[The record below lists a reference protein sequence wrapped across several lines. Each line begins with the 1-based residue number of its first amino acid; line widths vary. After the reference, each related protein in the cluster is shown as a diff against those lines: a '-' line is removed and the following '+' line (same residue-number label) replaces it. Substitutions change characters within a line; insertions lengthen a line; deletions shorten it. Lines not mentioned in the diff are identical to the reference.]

1 MRRVQEMRAGSIR
14 VSAGTPDGTDPLF
27 WTEFLDLRFAVVN
40 QKGGVGKTTTAV
52 NLSACIAAEGE
63 RVLLVDMDPQGN
75 ATTGAGIDKTAIETT
90 MYDVLIGGAE
100 MSSTI
105 VQSHFPNLDVAPSTL
120 DLAGADIELISMISR
135 ESRLKSALGAVE
147 QDYDWVFIDCP
158 PALGLLTINVLTA
171 SRYALIPI
179 QCEFYALE
187 GISQLLRTLEL
198 VRRELN
204 PSLEIARVILTM
216 FDYRTKLSQDVVREV
231 RDYFGELVS
240 PTVVPRNVRLSE
252 APSHGLPIIEYEP
265 RSKGAE
271 SYSRLAAEVMRF
283 GKERSR

>member
-1 MRRVQEMRAGSIR
+1 M
-14 VSAGTPDGTDPLF
+14 
-27 WTEFLDLRFAVVN
+27 DLRFAVVN

-75 ATTGAGIDKTAIETT
+75 ATTGAGIDKSAIETT

-100 MSSTI
+100 MSGTI
-105 VQSHFPNLDVAPSTL
+105 VQSRFPNLHVAPSTL

-147 QDYDWVFIDCP
+147 ADYDWVFIDCP

-204 PSLEIARVILTM
+204 PSLEIARVVLTM